1 MSFFLAP
8 QRLSEQHQPLL
19 NGFSCREES
28 LNLWLRQRALHNQ
41 MCGASRT
48 FLVLTQTNLLA
59 GFFSLASGSI
69 LPEPFLGLSRRNLPS
84 PVPVILLGRLAVDC
98 RFEGMGLGK
107 SMLHAATNFASQV
120 TQTIGVTA
128 IATDPISE
136 SASSFYQRFGFRLAK
151 KDGKLLIL
159 PLKTL

>member
-1 MSFFLAP
+1 
-8 QRLSEQHQPLL
+8 
-19 NGFSCREES
+19 
-28 LNLWLRQRALHNQ
+28 

-59 GFFSLASGSI
+59 GFFSLASGSTLHKPLQALNHRD
-69 LPEPFLGLSRRNLPS
+69 LPD

-107 SMLHAATNFASQV
+107 SMLHAATYFASQV

-128 IATDPISE
+128 IVTDPISE

-159 PLKTL
+159 PLKNW

>member
-69 LPEPFLGLSRRNLPS
+69 LHGSLKALYRRNMPD

-98 RFEGMGLGK
+98 RFEGMGVGK
-107 SMLHAATNFASQV
+107 SMLHTATNFASQV

-128 IATDPISE
+128 IVTDPISE
-136 SASSFYQRFGFRLAK
+136 SASSFYQRFGFRLAN

-159 PLKTL
+159 PLKNW